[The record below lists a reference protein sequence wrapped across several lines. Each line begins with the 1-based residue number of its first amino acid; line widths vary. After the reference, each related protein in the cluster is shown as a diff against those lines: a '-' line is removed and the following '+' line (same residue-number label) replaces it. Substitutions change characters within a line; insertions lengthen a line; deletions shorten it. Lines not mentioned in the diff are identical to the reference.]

1 MQPFVGLTLSNFLSG
16 EHIDVSDRLSM
27 HIHSL
32 NDDGK
37 YISTFYLSMPDRKID
52 IKEFYILM
60 DGLNKAKLKLQH
72 VIDFIGEMEDD

>member
-1 MQPFVGLTLSNFLSG
+1 
-16 EHIDVSDRLSM
+16 M

-37 YISTFYLSMPDRKID
+37 YISIFYLSMPDRKID